1 MKANENASSFSEF
14 KSSPCN
20 FRSGFLKAE
29 VQKLRENKKLN
40 NLK

>member
-1 MKANENASSFSEF
+1 MKMHPHLVNF

-29 VQKLRENKKLN
+29 VQKLKENNKLN